1 MKRGEQ
7 LYLECTRSLYFT
19 LLIKY
24 FEYGGKNM
32 SFLIK
37 NDEVLEIYEQI
48 WDLIKSKLGI
58 KFHCLSVYDKNT

>member
-1 MKRGEQ
+1 
-7 LYLECTRSLYFT
+7 
-19 LLIKY
+19 
-24 FEYGGKNM
+24 M

-37 NDEVLEIYEQI
+37 NDEVLEKYEQI